1 MCTYPEYAQNYEEDD
16 LEEVPVS
23 VVCDL
28 KEYQLATAVRVHGL
42 QGRQAHISGIRAR

>member
-1 MCTYPEYAQNYEEDD
+1 MRTYAEYAQDYEKYY

-28 KEYQLATAVRVHGL
+28 EQYQFATAIRVHGL
-42 QGRQAHISGIRAR
+42 KWRQAHISRI

>member
-1 MCTYPEYAQNYEEDD
+1 MRTYPEYAQDYEEDY

-28 KEYQLATAVRVHGL
+28 EQYEFAASIRIHGL
-42 QGRQAHISGIRAR
+42 D